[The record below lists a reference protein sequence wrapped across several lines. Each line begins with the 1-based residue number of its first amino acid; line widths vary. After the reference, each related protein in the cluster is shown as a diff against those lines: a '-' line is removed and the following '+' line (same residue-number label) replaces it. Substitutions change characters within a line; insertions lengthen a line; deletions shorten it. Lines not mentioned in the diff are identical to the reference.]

1 MRANRWSR
9 RTPAD
14 VQSIVGVAA
23 IGLSYRTRLPAPCAF
38 PYEWRLPGLLTRSI
52 LLRLTGALSPDS
64 RGTRVYDPLQ
74 AGRRLARRTA
84 AWQAGT
90 TALLALALLS
100 QGASHA
106 VAASVGGAAILFGGA
121 LAARLM
127 VGGRVMPAN
136 AVMARWFAGVV
147 LKLALVFSV
156 LLLGLG
162 AWRLPPLA
170 LLAGIVVALLTQLLA
185 AARR

>member
-1 MRANRWSR
+1 M
-9 RTPAD
+9 
-14 VQSIVGVAA
+14 
-23 IGLSYRTRLPAPCAF
+23 
-38 PYEWRLPGLLTRSI
+38 LTRSI

-106 VAASVGGAAILFGGA
+106 VAAAVGGAAILFGSA

-127 VGGRVMPAN
+127 VGGGVMPAN

-147 LKLALVFSV
+147 LKLALVFTV

-170 LLAGIVVALLTQLLA
+170 LLAGIVVALLTQLLV